1 MTTLLDVLLF
11 LPIGLFLL
19 VLLIPREMGEVVRIF
34 STIVSV
40 IVFLVSLGLV
50 ANFDFAQGG
59 YQFVTQF
66 QWVENPN
73 IQYKIGLDGL
83 SLWLVVLTTFVT
95 PIAILISWKAIDF
108 RLKEFHAYI
117 LLLEFCLIGIFVS
130 IDLFQYYVFWELALV
145 PLYFMIGI
153 WGHGRKIY
161 AAVKFFLYTL
171 TGSVMMLA
179 AILYLYSRAG
189 TFDYEVLIAQVAS
202 GGLQFSTLEENLL
215 FWAFFIAFAVKTP
228 LFPLHTWLPDA
239 HVEAPTAGSV
249 DLAAL
254 MLKVGTYS
262 MIRFCLPLFPEA
274 SREFAPIIMAV
285 SVVGIIYGAIVS
297 LAQPNMKKLVAY
309 SSVSHMGLVVVGIFS
324 LTQQG
329 LDGAVFLM
337 LAHGIS
343 TGALFIF
350 VGFLTDRK
358 DSLEIKD
365 YGGLVHSAPALSTMF
380 MFFVLAS
387 VGLPLLANFVG
398 EFLALQG
405 AVEANFVIG
414 ALAATTLILSACYM
428 LWLYQRVFFGE
439 EPADLQKVIY
449 DMQPREW
456 AAMVPMLAGLLWLG
470 VYSQSFMPTISISN
484 AATLRHV
491 NANVEMRVQQ
501 EPTPQSPAAM
511 IPANAAAEV
520 MGAR

>member
-1 MTTLLDVLLF
+1 MTTLLDVVLF
-11 LPIGLFLL
+11 LPIALFLL
-19 VLLIPREMGEVVRIF
+19 VLLIPREMGETVRIF
-34 STIVSV
+34 STIVSI

-50 ANFDFAQGG
+50 FNFDFNADG

-66 QWVENPN
+66 QWVQDPN

-83 SLWLVVLTTFVT
+83 SIWLVLLTTFVT
-95 PIAILISWKAIDF
+95 PIAILISWKAIET

-130 IDLFQYYVFWELALV
+130 IDLFQYYVFWELSLV

-153 WGHGRKIY
+153 WGHHRRIY
-161 AAVKFFLYTL
+161 AAVKYFVYTL

-179 AILYLYSRAG
+179 AILYLYNRVGS
-189 TFDYEVLIAQVAS
+189 FDYQVIAAQISTGA
-202 GGLQFSTLEENLL
+202 LKFTTLEENLL
-215 FWAFFIAFAVKTP
+215 FWAFFIAFAFKTP
-228 LFPLHTWLPDA
+228 LFPFHTWLPDA

-262 MIRFCLPLFPEA
+262 MIRFCLPFFPNA
-274 SREFAPIIMAV
+274 AREFAPIILTI
-285 SVVGIIYGAIVS
+285 SVIGIIYGAFVS

-343 TGALFIF
+343 TGGLFIF

-365 YGGLVHSAPALSTMF
+365 YGGLVHSAPALSAVF
-380 MFFVLAS
+380 MLFVLAS
-387 VGLPLLANFVG
+387 VGLPMMANFVG

-405 AVEANFVIG
+405 AVEANFPIAV
-414 ALAATTLILSACYM
+414 AAATTLVLAACYM
-428 LWLYQRVFFGE
+428 FWLYQRVFFGP
-439 EPADLQKVIY
+439 EPQELQKEIY

-456 AAMVPMLAGLLWLG
+456 GAMLPMVAVLLWLG
-470 VYSQSFMPTISISN
+470 IYSQTFMPAITHQN
-484 AATLRHV
+484 AAILRMV
-491 NANVEMRVQQ
+491 NANREMQV
-501 EPTPQSPAAM
+501 SNPAANTP
-511 IPANAAAEV
+511 ILPAAVSLPSEV
-520 MGAR
+520 TGAP

>member
-1 MTTLLDVLLF
+1 MTTLLDVVLF

-34 STIVSV
+34 STVVSV

-50 ANFDFAQGG
+50 FNFDFQGDG

-66 QWVENPN
+66 QWVQDPN

-83 SLWLVVLTTFVT
+83 SIWLVVLTTFVT

-130 IDLFQYYVFWELALV
+130 IDLFQYYVFWELSLV
-145 PLYFMIGI
+145 PLSFMIGI
-153 WGHGRKIY
+153 WGHHRRIY
-161 AAVKFFLYTL
+161 AAVKYFVYTL

-179 AILYLYSRAG
+179 AILYLYNRVGS
-189 TFDYEVLIAQVAS
+189 FDYEVIAAQITS
-202 GGLQFSTLEENLL
+202 GALRFSTLEENLL
-215 FWAFFIAFAVKTP
+215 FWAFFIAFAFKTP
-228 LFPLHTWLPDA
+228 LFPFHTWLPDA

-262 MIRFCLPLFPEA
+262 MIRFCLPLFPNA
-274 SREFAPIIMAV
+274 AREFAPLILTI
-285 SVVGIIYGAIVS
+285 SVIGIIYGAFVS
-297 LAQPNMKKLVAY
+297 LVQPNMKKLVAY
-309 SSVSHMGLVVVGIFS
+309 SSVSHMGLIVVGIFS

-365 YGGLVHSAPALSTMF
+365 YGGLVHSAPALSAVF
-380 MFFVLAS
+380 MMFVLAS
-387 VGLPLLANFVG
+387 VGLPLMANFVG

-405 AVEANFVIG
+405 AVEANFPIG
-414 ALAATTLILSACYM
+414 VAAATTLVLSACYM
-428 LWLYQRVFFGE
+428 LWLYQRVFFGP
-439 EPADLQKVIY
+439 EPEDLKNQIY
-449 DMQPREW
+449 EMQPREW
-456 AAMVPMLAGLLWLG
+456 GAMLPMVAALLWLG
-470 VYSQSFMPTISISN
+470 VYSQSFMPAISHQN
-484 AATLRHV
+484 AAVLRMV
-491 NANVEMRVQQ
+491 NANKEMQVRNPSETAPVL
-501 EPTPQSPAAM
+501 PAAVSL
-511 IPANAAAEV
+511 PSEV
-520 MGAR
+520 IGAR

>member
-1 MTTLLDVLLF
+1 MTTLLDVVLF

-40 IVFLVSLGLV
+40 IVFLVSLGL
-50 ANFDFAQGG
+50 AFNFDFGATG
-59 YQFVTQF
+59 YQYVTQF
-66 QWVENPN
+66 QWVQDPN

-83 SLWLVVLTTFVT
+83 SMWLVLLTTFVT
-95 PIAILISWKAIDF
+95 PIAILISWRAIDF

-130 IDLFQYYVFWELALV
+130 IDLFQFYVFWELSLV
-145 PLYFMIGI
+145 PLSFMIGI
-153 WGHGRKIY
+153 WGHHRRIY
-161 AAVKFFLYTL
+161 AATKYFIYTL
-171 TGSVMMLA
+171 AGSVMMLA
-179 AILYLYSRAG
+179 GILYLYTRTGS
-189 TFDYEVLIAQVAS
+189 FDYEVLIAQISS
-202 GGLQFSTLEENLL
+202 GALRFTTLEETLL
-215 FWAFFIAFAVKTP
+215 FLAFFMAFGFKTP
-228 LFPLHTWLPDA
+228 LFPFHTWLPDA

-254 MLKVGTYS
+254 MLKVGTYG

-274 SREFAPIIMAV
+274 SREFAPYIMWI
-285 SVVGIIYGAIVS
+285 SVIGIIYGAFVA
-297 LAQPNMKKLVAY
+297 LVQPNMKKLVAY

-329 LDGAVFLM
+329 LDGAVYLM
-337 LAHGIS
+337 LCHGIS

-365 YGGLVHSAPALSTMF
+365 FGGLVHSAPALSTVF
-380 MFFVLAS
+380 MFFLLAS
-387 VGLPLLANFVG
+387 VGMPLMANFVG

-405 AVEANFVIG
+405 AVIANFPV
-414 ALAATTLILSACYM
+414 AVAAATTLVFSACYM
-428 LWLYQRVFFGE
+428 MWMYQRVFFGP
-439 EPADLQKVIY
+439 EPEDLQKQIY

-456 AAMVPMLAGLLWLG
+456 GAMLPMVGVLLWLG
-470 VYSQSFMPTISISN
+470 VYSQTFMPAISQQN
-484 AATLRHV
+484 AEVLRMV
-491 NANVEMRVQQ
+491 NARTELQVQQ
-501 EPTPQSPAAM
+501 ASPAAAL
-511 IPANAAAEV
+511 PAAASLASEV
-520 MGAR
+520 IGAR

>member
-1 MTTLLDVLLF
+1 VTTLLDVVLF

-19 VLLIPREMGEVVRIF
+19 VLLIPREMGETVRIF
-34 STIVSV
+34 STIVSI

-50 ANFDFAQGG
+50 ANFDFTQPG

-66 QWVENPN
+66 QWVESPN

-95 PIAILISWKAIDF
+95 PIAIMISWKAIDF

-171 TGSVMMLA
+171 AGSVMMLA
-179 AILYLYSRAG
+179 AILYLYNRAG
-189 TFDYEVLIAQVAS
+189 SFDYEVLVAQISS
-202 GGLQFSTLEENLL
+202 GALQFTTLEETLL
-215 FWAFFIAFAVKTP
+215 FWAFFVAFAVKTP

-262 MIRFCLPLFPEA
+262 MIRFCLPLFPSA
-274 SREFAPIIMAV
+274 AREFAPWILTI
-285 SVVGIIYGAIVS
+285 SVIGIIYGAFVS

-329 LDGAVFLM
+329 LDGAVYLM

-365 YGGLVHSAPALSTMF
+365 YGGLVHSAPALSTVF

-387 VGLPLLANFVG
+387 VGLPLMANFVG

-405 AVEANFVIG
+405 AVQANFWMGV
-414 ALAATTLILSACYM
+414 AAATTLVLSACYM
-428 LWLYQRVFFGE
+428 LWLYQRVFYGE
-439 EPADLQKVIY
+439 EPADLQKEIY

-456 AAMVPMLAGLLWLG
+456 GAMLPMVAVLLWLG
-470 VYSQSFMPTISISN
+470 TYSQSFMPAISMAN
-484 AATLRHV
+484 ASVLEKV
-491 NANVEMRVQQ
+491 NARVEMQVKQN
-501 EPTPQSPAAM
+501 EPAGNPAQGVPVTP
-511 IPANAAAEV
+511 AAEV
-520 MGAR
+520 LGAR

>member
-1 MTTLLDVLLF
+1 MTTLLDVVLF

-40 IVFLVSLGLV
+40 IVFLVSLGL
-50 ANFDFAQGG
+50 AFNFDFGATG
-59 YQFVTQF
+59 YQYVTQF
-66 QWVENPN
+66 QWVQDPN

-83 SLWLVVLTTFVT
+83 SMWLVLLTTFVT
-95 PIAILISWKAIDF
+95 PIAILISWRAIDF

-130 IDLFQYYVFWELALV
+130 IDLFQFYVFWELSLV
-145 PLYFMIGI
+145 PLSFMIGI
-153 WGHGRKIY
+153 WGHHRRIY
-161 AAVKFFLYTL
+161 AATKYFIYTL
-171 TGSVMMLA
+171 AGSVMMLA
-179 AILYLYSRAG
+179 GILYLYNRTGS
-189 TFDYEVLIAQVAS
+189 FDYEVLIAQISS
-202 GGLQFSTLEENLL
+202 GALRFTTLEETLL
-215 FWAFFIAFAVKTP
+215 FLAFFIAFGFKTP
-228 LFPLHTWLPDA
+228 LFPFHTWLPDA

-254 MLKVGTYS
+254 MLKVGTYG

-274 SREFAPIIMAV
+274 SREFAPYIMWI
-285 SVVGIIYGAIVS
+285 SVIGIIYGAFVA
-297 LAQPNMKKLVAY
+297 LVQPNMKKLVAY

-329 LDGAVFLM
+329 LDGAVYLM
-337 LAHGIS
+337 LCHGIS

-365 YGGLVHSAPALSTMF
+365 FGGLVHSAPALSTVF
-380 MFFVLAS
+380 MFFLLAS
-387 VGLPLLANFVG
+387 VGMPLMANFVG

-405 AVEANFVIG
+405 AVIANFPIAV
-414 ALAATTLILSACYM
+414 AAATTLVFSACYM
-428 LWLYQRVFFGE
+428 MWMYQRVFFGP
-439 EPADLQKVIY
+439 EPEDLQKQIY

-456 AAMVPMLAGLLWLG
+456 GAMLPMVGVLLWLG
-470 VYSQSFMPTISISN
+470 VYSQTFMPAISQQN
-484 AATLRHV
+484 AEVLRMV
-491 NANVEMRVQQ
+491 NARTELQVQQ
-501 EPTPQSPAAM
+501 ASPAAAL
-511 IPANAAAEV
+511 PAAASLASEV
-520 MGAR
+520 IGAR